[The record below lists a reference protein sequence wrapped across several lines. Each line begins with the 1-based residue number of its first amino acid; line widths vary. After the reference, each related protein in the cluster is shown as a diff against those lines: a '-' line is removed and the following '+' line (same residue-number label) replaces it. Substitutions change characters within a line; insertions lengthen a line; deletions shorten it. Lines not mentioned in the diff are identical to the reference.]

1 MRKAVLIGTDLA
13 YDSRGK
19 LVPLEINTN
28 VGWDK
33 VNRKETPEEIFD
45 FTELSTYVREHTIKE
60 ICLEGKIAE
69 ICKDLIQAAVPDV
82 SVKTVTISD
91 LDKEYPDTTL
101 VVRTAWSPVALVD
114 SFAAN
119 KEKFKKLIRNE
130 DFSED
135 FKIPEGNLPNLV
147 VKAIKPQYNKSEYPK
162 FYKADVTTLKVP
174 NGFIVEPA
182 VLNVKNLVEGRIP
195 VFRNWSLFVTDG
207 LNIDS
212 IYLGT
217 YTKVCGEEFD
227 ESKLEYDSHG
237 ALIRGREMLVSL
249 DDLSTQW
256 PADALLETTD
266 EVLMSDGSWKKASD
280 LAIGDKVKSLDLGET
295 DIRHTGDVQISIDE
309 ISNLSEASVDFLTR
323 TRGYRDFVEI
333 TFKDKSTW
341 FDTGKSA
348 YMIKSE
354 KQVRFVNIEDLKKD
368 DVVYFLDVKTSKLS
382 TKVVKSAKVV
392 RKYADT
398 YNVSLGGNHVFYSRG
413 AGETSAFASIEHN
426 DTSDCQTDPKSAAGS
441 FQSFISVE
449 GNTELVNYVNI
460 ASTGINVTDSGNN
473 STIKQFKVSPAASAS
488 HGAYM
493 NPNDYSAAKGGFSGC
508 WYPLEGTNATWNI
521 NIPKNYKS
529 NTEYLAAIL
538 RRGSIN
544 GDALGKSRGGSE
556 SWKLFKRDG
565 NAIVLPVKFTLD
577 DGPCSIYVTL
587 KKPVEV
593 VTLTDT
599 NDESIDAA
607 AVHAKTRHFSFPSGK
622 GAVGSV
628 HGTVEATDSWVSP
641 SVSSFD
647 DSSTSFGVSV
657 SENAGFDDRSA
668 KVRVLINDGS
678 VSALAVEYTV
688 SQAGKNLVL
697 SVSPTSFN
705 VPATGGR
712 YNSTVSTNGSYTI
725 GEVPTWIEASKLGDA
740 VASFTVAENTEFI
753 QRTGTVTIT
762 ATGGSQ
768 TKSET
773 VTLVQAAN
781 ILVLTVSPTSF
792 SVPAAGGEY
801 NSTVSTNGSYTI
813 GEVPTWIEAS
823 KLGDAVASF
832 TVAENTEFIQR
843 TGTVTITATGGSQT
857 KSETVTLVQA
867 ANIPVLTV
875 SPESIVFDT
884 ASGELRTVTVTS
896 NAPWQITNSV
906 EGTNYWRVETG
917 GSGTGNGSFTVR
929 SDYPGTKYYTCD
941 GSNVRLPQLNI
952 STKIGISGVA
962 EIVKTINMYCKSTK
976 FVAPTLDTVETD
988 VPLLFESY
996 GTCRE
1001 PVSGISVGMWVCL
1014 DDGLG
1019 NEDCSY
1025 QIDPDR
1031 EIYQYNG
1038 TDNSTSTGFAFIH
1051 CEPIS
1056 FGGYVGSGG
1065 VTGIKV
1071 TGSSGLGDTPVGF
1084 AYLRKAENS
1093 TWGAIRVMCS
1103 TASVVNL
1110 QSEVTFESTSSM
1122 QVPSNWDSITGASD
1136 DALCFVVG
1144 TGSAE
1149 IEPGSTVDLALT
1161 YYNDCTDTDDTVVR
1175 RFTFRSYPAFEI
1187 NTADYVTNN
1196 PWSAYEGSGGSTIP
1210 ASGDD
1215 VYPIAFS
1222 GLTKTAKY
1230 RLLVSDA
1237 VQSVYAGDRSIN
1249 FADGVSHTGEAFM
1262 NQEGT
1267 TVAVKA
1273 NTSSNSRNV
1282 IVALVPEDNGTVED
1296 INNLDLFNQCL
1307 LSGGSRNGKFYQVLV
1322 ASQDGAGSVTQKD
1335 NTITLECNPFLGNE
1349 NLGKVFYD
1357 VTASAQYPVSSA
1369 LSIVANTVDGN
1380 HATSM
1385 GEDITLTLAQGSSKI
1400 SGSRVGVQ
1408 PGDDRGFGYENVQFV
1423 ADPAVPGTVTA
1434 TVSPTSDSTYNYRI
1448 GNVKV
1453 RNFPTLANMPA
1464 TLYVG
1469 TQSSFLVSNEAIPGL
1484 EISSSN
1490 TAVNVCKLE
1499 TQANG
1504 SVNAILGN
1512 SALAAS
1518 DPWIYLKR
1526 GEQVLCSA
1534 SIETATHTKP
1544 SLTVEPASSTVPVDG
1559 GIETVRLYDENSN
1572 LVDADSI
1579 DKGVGISEVTRIS
1592 TGEYRV
1598 FVSSKTAGSVSRT
1611 VFKKSG
1617 YSDATFTVTWQDVV
1631 VDDGLKV
1638 WFNSGG
1644 QEILLSGQDLRLLGN
1659 VSATPSQVNGNFDFT
1674 FRYENASAKRWK
1686 PVLSN
1691 PSGEEIAGAVR
1702 IDLTDNDGYTTA
1714 TAGNFVVRI
1723 SGRVGAQ
1730 HQYGDLSFDTPAVD
1744 GLIIPISSQII
1755 TDIN

>member
-1 MRKAVLIGTDLA
+1 MRKAVLVGTDLA

-195 VFRNWSLFVTDG
+195 IFRNWSLFVTDG

-368 DVVYFLDVKTSKLS
+368 DAVYFLDVKTSKLS
-382 TKVVKSAKVV
+382 TKVVKSTKVV

-473 STIKQFKVSPAASAS
+473 STIKQFKVSPAVSAS

-493 NPNDYSAAKGGFSGC
+493 NPNDYSAAKGGFNGC

-565 NAIVLPVKFTLD
+565 NAIVLPVKFALD

-622 GAVGSV
+622 GVVGSV
-628 HGTVEATDSWVSP
+628 HGTIEATDSWVSP

-697 SVSPTSFN
+697 SVSPTSFS
-705 VPATGGR
+705 VSAAGGS

-725 GEVPTWIEASKLGDA
+725 GEVPTWIEASKSD
-740 VASFTVAENTEFI
+740 S
-753 QRTGTVTIT
+753 
-762 ATGGSQ
+762 
-768 TKSET
+768 
-773 VTLVQAAN
+773 
-781 ILVLTVSPTSF
+781 
-792 SVPAAGGEY
+792 
-801 NSTVSTNGSYTI
+801 
-813 GEVPTWIEAS
+813 
-823 KLGDAVASF
+823 VASF

-875 SPESIVFDT
+875 SPESIVFDV

-906 EGTNYWRVETG
+906 DGTNYWRVETG

-929 SDYPGTKYYTCD
+929 SDYSGTKYYTCD
-941 GSNVRLPQLNI
+941 GSDVRLPQLNI

-988 VPLLFESY
+988 VTLFESY

-1001 PVSGISVGMWVCL
+1001 PVSGISVGTWVCL
-1014 DDGLG
+1014 DGGSG

-1025 QIDPDR
+1025 QIDPDK

-1051 CEPIS
+1051 CEPVS
-1056 FGGYVGSGG
+1056 FDGYVGSAG

-1093 TWGAIRVMCS
+1093 TWGIKVMCS
-1103 TASVVNL
+1103 TASAVNL

-1122 QVPSNWDSITGASD
+1122 QVPSNWDSAMGASD

-1187 NTADYVTNN
+1187 NTADYSPN
-1196 PWSAYEGSGGSTIP
+1196 PWSVYVDNDSTIP

-1215 VYPIAFS
+1215 YPIAFI

-1237 VQSVYAGDRSIN
+1237 VQSVYVGDHSIN

-1262 NQEGT
+1262 NQEGAI
-1267 TVAVKA
+1267 VAVKA

-1307 LSGGSRNGKFYQVLV
+1307 TSGGSRNGKFYQVLV

-1400 SGSRVGVQ
+1400 SGSRVEAQPHIGVH
-1408 PGDDRGFGYENVQFV
+1408 GFGYENVQFV

-1448 GNVKV
+1448 GNVRV
-1453 RNFPTLANMPA
+1453 RNFPTLVNMPA

-1504 SVNAILGN
+1504 SVNAVLGN

-1534 SIETATHTKP
+1534 SIKTATYTKP
-1544 SLTVEPASSTVPVDG
+1544 SLTVEPGSSTVPVAG
-1559 GIETVRLYDENSN
+1559 GIEIVKLYDENSN

-1598 FVSSKTAGSVSRT
+1598 SVSSKTAGTVSRT

-1617 YSDATFTVTWQDVV
+1617 YSDATFTVTWQDMV

-1659 VSATPSQVNGNFDFT
+1659 VSATPSQSNGNFDFT

-1691 PSGEEIAGAVR
+1691 PSGGEIAGAVR
-1702 IDLTDNDGYTTA
+1702 IDLIDSDGYTTA

-1730 HQYGDLSFDTPAVD
+1730 HQYGVLNFDTPAVD
-1744 GLIIPISSQII
+1744 GLVILPESSQII

>member
-1 MRKAVLIGTDLA
+1 MRKAVLVGTDLA

-91 LDKEYPDTTL
+91 LDQEYPDTTL

-599 NDESIDAA
+599 NDESVNAA
-607 AVHAKTRHFSFPSGK
+607 DRHAKTRYFSFPSGK
-622 GAVGSV
+622 GVVGSV

-688 SQAGKNLVL
+688 SQAGKNLAL
-697 SVSPTSFN
+697 SVSPTSFS
-705 VPATGGR
+705 VPAAGGR

-725 GEVPTWIEASKLGDA
+725 GEVPTWIEASKLG
-740 VASFTVAENTEFI
+740 S
-753 QRTGTVTIT
+753 
-762 ATGGSQ
+762 
-768 TKSET
+768 
-773 VTLVQAAN
+773 
-781 ILVLTVSPTSF
+781 
-792 SVPAAGGEY
+792 
-801 NSTVSTNGSYTI
+801 
-813 GEVPTWIEAS
+813 
-823 KLGDAVASF
+823 VASF

-875 SPESIVFDT
+875 SPESIVFDA

-896 NAPWQITNSV
+896 NAPWQITNDV
-906 EGTNYWRVETG
+906 EGTNHWWVDTG

-988 VPLLFESY
+988 VTLFDSY

-1001 PVSGISVGMWVCL
+1001 PVSGISVGTWACL
-1014 DDGLG
+1014 DDGSG
-1019 NEDCSY
+1019 NKDCSY
-1025 QIDPDR
+1025 QIDPDK

-1056 FGGYVGSGG
+1056 FDGYVGSAG

-1093 TWGAIRVMCS
+1093 TWGIKVMCS

-1122 QVPSNWDSITGASD
+1122 QVPSNWNSATGASD

-1187 NTADYVTNN
+1187 NTADYSPN
-1196 PWSAYEGSGGSTIP
+1196 PWSAHVDGGDVTIP

-1215 VYPIAFS
+1215 YPIAFID
-1222 GLTKTAKY
+1222 LTKTAKY

-1237 VQSVYAGDRSIN
+1237 VQSVYVGDHSID
-1249 FADGVSHTGEAFM
+1249 FADGVSRTGEAFM

-1267 TVAVKA
+1267 FVAVKA

-1307 LSGGSRNGKFYQVLV
+1307 TGGGSRNGKFYQVLV

-1335 NTITLECNPFLGNE
+1335 NTITLECNPVTGNE
-1349 NLGKVFYD
+1349 YLGKVFYD

-1400 SGSRVGVQ
+1400 SGSRVEVQ
-1408 PGDDRGFGYENVQFV
+1408 PHIGVHGFGYKNVQFD

-1434 TVSPTSDSTYNYRI
+1434 TVSPTSDSTYNYQI

-1490 TAVNVCKLE
+1490 TAVNVCRLE

-1504 SVNAILGN
+1504 SVNAVLGN

-1534 SIETATHTKP
+1534 SIETATYTKP
-1544 SLTVEPASSTVPVDG
+1544 SLTVEPGSSIVSVDG
-1559 GIETVRLYDENSN
+1559 GVEIVKLYDENSN

-1598 FVSSKTAGSVSRT
+1598 SVSSKTAGTVSRT

-1644 QEILLSGQDLRLLGN
+1644 QETLLSGQDLRLLGN
-1659 VSATPSQVNGNFDFT
+1659 VSTTPSQVNGNFDFM

-1691 PSGEEIAGAVR
+1691 LSGEEIAGAVR
-1702 IDLTDNDGYTTA
+1702 IELIDSDGYTTS

-1730 HQYGDLSFDTPAVD
+1730 HQYGVLNFDTPAVD
-1744 GLIIPISSQII
+1744 GLVILPESSQII

>member
-69 ICKDLIQAAVPDV
+69 ICKDLIQAAIPDV
-82 SVKTVTISD
+82 SVKTITTSD
-91 LDKEYPDTTL
+91 LDEDYPDTTL

-135 FKIPEGNLPNLV
+135 FKLPEGNLPNLV

-449 GNTELVNYVNI
+449 GNTELVSYVNI

-599 NDESIDAA
+599 NDESINAA
-607 AVHAKTRHFSFPSGK
+607 DRQAKTRHFSFPSGK
-622 GAVGSV
+622 GVVGSV

-697 SVSPTSFN
+697 SVSPTSFS

-725 GEVPTWIEASKLGDA
+725 GEVPTWIEASKLG
-740 VASFTVAENTEFI
+740 S
-753 QRTGTVTIT
+753 
-762 ATGGSQ
+762 
-768 TKSET
+768 
-773 VTLVQAAN
+773 
-781 ILVLTVSPTSF
+781 
-792 SVPAAGGEY
+792 
-801 NSTVSTNGSYTI
+801 
-813 GEVPTWIEAS
+813 
-823 KLGDAVASF
+823 VASF

-875 SPESIVFDT
+875 SPESIVFDA

-896 NAPWQITNSV
+896 NVPWQITNSV
-906 EGTNYWRVETG
+906 DGTNWWRIETG

-929 SDYPGTKYYTCD
+929 SDSPGTKYYTCD

-952 STKIGISGVA
+952 STKIGISGVT

-988 VPLLFESY
+988 VTLFDSY

-1001 PVSGISVGMWVCL
+1001 PVSGISVGTWVCF
-1014 DDGLG
+1014 DGGSG
-1019 NEDCSY
+1019 NDDCSY
-1025 QIDPDR
+1025 QIDPDK

-1056 FGGYVGSGG
+1056 FDGYVGSAG

-1084 AYLRKAENS
+1084 AYLRKADSS
-1093 TWGAIRVMCS
+1093 TWGIKVMCS

-1187 NTADYVTNN
+1187 NTADYSSN
-1196 PWSAYEGSGGSTIP
+1196 PWSAFEDSGGVTIP
-1210 ASGDD
+1210 ASGDG
-1215 VYPIAFS
+1215 YPIAFS

-1237 VQSVYAGDRSIN
+1237 VQNVYAGGHSIN

-1267 TVAVKA
+1267 RVAVKA

-1282 IVALVPEDNGTVED
+1282 IVALVPEDNGTVEN

-1307 LSGGSRNGKFYQVLV
+1307 TGGGSRNGKFYQVLV

-1335 NTITLECNPFLGNE
+1335 NTITLECNPVTGNE
-1349 NLGKVFYD
+1349 YLGKVFYD

-1400 SGSRVGVQ
+1400 SGSRVEVQ
-1408 PGDDRGFGYENVQFV
+1408 PHIGVHGFGYKNVQFD

-1434 TVSPTSDSTYNYRI
+1434 TVSPISDSTYNYQI

-1469 TQSSFLVSNEAIPGL
+1469 TQSSFLVSNETIPGL

-1490 TAVNVCKLE
+1490 IAVNVCKLE

-1504 SVNAILGN
+1504 SVNAVLGN

-1518 DPWIYLKR
+1518 EPWIYLKR

-1534 SIETATHTKP
+1534 SIETATYTKP
-1544 SLTVEPASSTVPVDG
+1544 SLTVEPGSSTVPVDG
-1559 GIETVRLYDENSN
+1559 GIEIVKLYDENSN

-1579 DKGVGISEVTRIS
+1579 HKGIGISEVTRIS

-1598 FVSSKTAGSVSRT
+1598 YVSAKTAGAVSRT

-1617 YSDATFTVTWQDVV
+1617 YSDATFTVTWQDMV
-1631 VDDGLKV
+1631 VDNTLKV
-1638 WFNSGG
+1638 WFNSGR
-1644 QEILLSGQDLRLLGN
+1644 QEILLSGQTLRLLGN
-1659 VSATPSQVNGNFDFT
+1659 VSTTPSQVNGNFEFM
-1674 FRYENASAKRWK
+1674 FRYENASAMGWK
-1686 PVLSN
+1686 PVLLN

-1702 IDLTDNDGYTTA
+1702 IDQADSDGYTTS
-1714 TAGNFVVRI
+1714 TAGNFVVSIR
-1723 SGRVGAQ
+1723 GKVGAQ
-1730 HQYGDLSFDTPAVD
+1730 HQYGVLNFDTPAVVD
-1744 GLIIPISSQII
+1744 DLARPASSQII
-1755 TDIN
+1755 TDIR

>member
-135 FKIPEGNLPNLV
+135 FKLPEGNLPNLV

-195 VFRNWSLFVTDG
+195 VFRNWSLFITDG

-212 IYLGT
+212 VYLGT

-449 GNTELVNYVNI
+449 GNTELVSYVNI

-544 GDALGKSRGGSE
+544 GDALGESRGGSE

-599 NDESIDAA
+599 NDESLDAA

-622 GAVGSV
+622 GVVGSV

-657 SENAGFDDRSA
+657 SENGFDDRSA

-688 SQAGKNLVL
+688 SQAGKNLAL
-697 SVSPTSFN
+697 SVSPTSFS
-705 VPATGGR
+705 VPAAGGK

-725 GEVPTWIEASKLGDA
+725 GEVPTWIEASKLGD
-740 VASFTVAENTEFI
+740 V
-753 QRTGTVTIT
+753 
-762 ATGGSQ
+762 
-768 TKSET
+768 
-773 VTLVQAAN
+773 
-781 ILVLTVSPTSF
+781 
-792 SVPAAGGEY
+792 
-801 NSTVSTNGSYTI
+801 
-813 GEVPTWIEAS
+813 
-823 KLGDAVASF
+823 VASF

-875 SPESIVFDT
+875 SPESIVFDV

-896 NAPWQITNSV
+896 NAPWQITNDADGINQWWV
-906 EGTNYWRVETG
+906 DTG

-941 GSNVRLPQLNI
+941 GSNVRLSQLNI
-952 STKIGISGVA
+952 STKIGISGVT

-988 VPLLFESY
+988 VTLFESY

-1001 PVSGISVGMWVCL
+1001 PVSGISVGTWVCL
-1014 DDGLG
+1014 DDGSG

-1025 QIDPDR
+1025 QIDPNK

-1051 CEPIS
+1051 CEPVS
-1056 FGGYVGSGG
+1056 FDGYVGSAG

-1093 TWGAIRVMCS
+1093 TYSAKFMCS

-1110 QSEVTFESTSSM
+1110 QSEITFESTSSM
-1122 QVPSNWDSITGASD
+1122 QVPSNWDSATGASD

-1144 TGSAE
+1144 TGSAK

-1175 RFTFRSYPAFEI
+1175 KFTFRSYPAFEI
-1187 NTADYVTNN
+1187 NTADDITLN
-1196 PWSAYEGSGGSTIP
+1196 PWNAYGDDGGVTIP
-1210 ASGDD
+1210 ASGDS
-1215 VYPIAFS
+1215 YPIAFS

-1237 VQSVYAGDRSIN
+1237 VQSIYAGGHSIN
-1249 FADGVSHTGEAFM
+1249 FADGASHTGEAFM

-1267 TVAVKA
+1267 VVAVKA
-1273 NTSSNSRNV
+1273 NTSSNSRNA

-1380 HATSM
+1380 PATSM

-1400 SGSRVGVQ
+1400 SGSRVEAQPHIGVQ
-1408 PGDDRGFGYENVQFV
+1408 GFGYKNVQFV

-1434 TVSPTSDSTYNYRI
+1434 TVSPTSDSTYNYQI

-1453 RNFPTLANMPA
+1453 RNFPTLAKMPA

-1504 SVNAILGN
+1504 SVNAVLGN

-1534 SIETATHTKP
+1534 SIETATYTKP
-1544 SLTVEPASSTVPVDG
+1544 SLTVEPGSSTVPVDG
-1559 GIETVRLYDENSN
+1559 GIEIVKLYDENSN

-1579 DKGVGISEVTRIS
+1579 DKGTGISEVTRIS

-1598 FVSSKTAGSVSRT
+1598 SVSSKTAGSVSRT

-1617 YSDATFTVTWQDVV
+1617 YSDATFTVTWQDMV
-1631 VDDGLKV
+1631 VDNDLKV

-1659 VSATPSQVNGNFDFT
+1659 VSTTPSQVNGNFDFM

-1691 PSGEEIAGAVR
+1691 LSGGEIAGAVR
-1702 IDLTDNDGYTTA
+1702 IELVDSDGYTTS

-1730 HQYGDLSFDTPAVD
+1730 HQYGVLSFDAPAVD
-1744 GLIIPISSQII
+1744 GWIIPASSQII

>member
-33 VNRKETPEEIFD
+33 VNRKETLEEIFD

-195 VFRNWSLFVTDG
+195 VFRNWSLFITDG

-309 ISNLSEASVDFLTR
+309 VSNLSEASVDFLTR

-354 KQVRFVNIEDLKKD
+354 KQARFVNIEDLKKD
-368 DVVYFLDVKTSKLS
+368 DAVYFLDVKTSKLS
-382 TKVVKSAKVV
+382 TKVVKSTKVV

-544 GDALGKSRGGSE
+544 GDALGESRGGSE

-622 GAVGSV
+622 GVVGSV

-697 SVSPTSFN
+697 SVSPTSFS
-705 VPATGGR
+705 VPAAGGR

-725 GEVPTWIEASKLGDA
+725 GEVPTWIEASKL
-740 VASFTVAENTEFI
+740 AS
-753 QRTGTVTIT
+753 
-762 ATGGSQ
+762 
-768 TKSET
+768 
-773 VTLVQAAN
+773 
-781 ILVLTVSPTSF
+781 
-792 SVPAAGGEY
+792 
-801 NSTVSTNGSYTI
+801 
-813 GEVPTWIEAS
+813 
-823 KLGDAVASF
+823 VASF

-875 SPESIVFDT
+875 SPESIVFDA
-884 ASGELRTVTVTS
+884 ASGDSRTVTVTS

-906 EGTNYWRVETG
+906 EGTNQWLVETG

-941 GSNVRLPQLNI
+941 GSNVRLSQLNI

-988 VPLLFESY
+988 VTLFESY

-1001 PVSGISVGMWVCL
+1001 PVSGISVGTWLCL
-1014 DDGLG
+1014 DDGSG

-1093 TWGAIRVMCS
+1093 TWGVIRVMCS

-1187 NTADYVTNN
+1187 NTADYSPN
-1196 PWSAYEGSGGSTIP
+1196 PWSAYVDGGDVTIP
-1210 ASGDD
+1210 ASGDS
-1215 VYPIAFS
+1215 YPIAFID
-1222 GLTKTAKY
+1222 LTKTAKY

-1237 VQSVYAGDRSIN
+1237 VQSVYAGDHSIN
-1249 FADGVSHTGEAFM
+1249 FADGASHTGEAFM

-1322 ASQDGAGSVTQKD
+1322 ASQDGAGSVTQED

-1380 HATSM
+1380 HATSA

-1400 SGSRVGVQ
+1400 SGSRVVIQPHIGVLL
-1408 PGDDRGFGYENVQFV
+1408 GFGYENVQFD

-1434 TVSPTSDSTYNYRI
+1434 TVSPTSDSTYNYQI

-1484 EISSSN
+1484 EISSSD
-1490 TAVNVCKLE
+1490 TAVNVCRLE

-1504 SVNAILGN
+1504 SVNAVLGN

-1534 SIETATHTKP
+1534 SIETATYTKP
-1544 SLTVEPASSTVPVDG
+1544 SLTVEPASSFVSIDG
-1559 GIETVRLYDENSN
+1559 GIKIVKLYDENSN

-1598 FVSSKTAGSVSRT
+1598 SVSRKTAGSVSRT

-1659 VSATPSQVNGNFDFT
+1659 VSVTPSQVNGNFDFT
-1674 FRYENASAKRWK
+1674 FLYENASAKRWK

-1691 PSGEEIAGAVR
+1691 PSGGEIAGAVR
-1702 IDLTDNDGYTTA
+1702 IDLTDSDGYTTA

-1730 HQYGDLSFDTPAVD
+1730 HQYGVLNFDTPAVD
-1744 GLIIPISSQII
+1744 NLIIPASSLII

>member
-69 ICKDLIQAAVPDV
+69 ICKDLIQAAIPDV
-82 SVKTVTISD
+82 SVKTITTSD
-91 LDKEYPDTTL
+91 LDEDYPDTTL

-135 FKIPEGNLPNLV
+135 FKLPEGNLPNLV

-449 GNTELVNYVNI
+449 GNTELVSYVNI

-622 GAVGSV
+622 GVVGSV

-697 SVSPTSFN
+697 SVSPTSFS
-705 VPATGGR
+705 VSAAGGS

-725 GEVPTWIEASKLGDA
+725 GEVPTWIEASKLG
-740 VASFTVAENTEFI
+740 S
-753 QRTGTVTIT
+753 
-762 ATGGSQ
+762 
-768 TKSET
+768 
-773 VTLVQAAN
+773 
-781 ILVLTVSPTSF
+781 
-792 SVPAAGGEY
+792 
-801 NSTVSTNGSYTI
+801 
-813 GEVPTWIEAS
+813 
-823 KLGDAVASF
+823 VASF

-875 SPESIVFDT
+875 SPESIVFDV

-896 NAPWQITNSV
+896 NAPWQITNGAD
-906 EGTNYWRVETG
+906 GTNQWRVETG

-941 GSNVRLPQLNI
+941 GSNVRLSQLNI

-962 EIVKTINMYCKSTK
+962 EVVKTINMFCKSTK

-988 VPLLFESY
+988 VVALFDSY

-1001 PVSGISVGMWVCL
+1001 PVSGISVGTWVCL
-1014 DDGLG
+1014 DDGSG
-1019 NEDCSY
+1019 SENCSY
-1025 QIDPDR
+1025 QIDPDK

-1056 FGGYVGSGG
+1056 FDGYVGSAG

-1071 TGSSGLGDTPVGF
+1071 TGSSGLGNTPVGF

-1093 TWGAIRVMCS
+1093 TWGIKVMCS

-1122 QVPSNWDSITGASD
+1122 QVPSNWDSTMGASD

-1187 NTADYVTNN
+1187 NTADYSPN
-1196 PWSAYEGSGGSTIP
+1196 PWSVYVDGGGATIP

-1215 VYPIAFS
+1215 YPIAFS

-1237 VQSVYAGDRSIN
+1237 VQNVYAGEHSID

-1267 TVAVKA
+1267 FVAVKA

-1307 LSGGSRNGKFYQVLV
+1307 TSGGSRNGKFYQVLV

-1335 NTITLECNPFLGNE
+1335 NTITLECNPVKGDDPARGFA
-1349 NLGKVFYD
+1349 FYD

-1369 LSIVANTVDGN
+1369 LSIVANTVDGDY
-1380 HATSM
+1380 ATST

-1400 SGSRVGVQ
+1400 SGSRVEVQ
-1408 PGDDRGFGYENVQFV
+1408 PHIGVHGFGYKNVQFD

-1434 TVSPTSDSTYNYRI
+1434 TVSPTSDSTYNYQI

-1499 TQANG
+1499 TQVNG
-1504 SVNAILGN
+1504 SVNAVLGN

-1534 SIETATHTKP
+1534 SIKTATYTKP

-1559 GIETVRLYDENSN
+1559 GIEVVKLYDENSN

-1598 FVSSKTAGSVSRT
+1598 SVSSKTAGTVSRT

-1617 YSDATFTVTWQDVV
+1617 YSDATFTVTWQDIV
-1631 VDDGLKV
+1631 VDNDLKV
-1638 WFNSGG
+1638 WLNSGG
-1644 QEILLSGQDLRLLGN
+1644 QETLLSGQDLRLLGN
-1659 VSATPSQVNGNFDFT
+1659 VSTTPSQVNGNFDFT

-1702 IDLTDNDGYTTA
+1702 IDLIDSDGYTAA

-1730 HQYGDLSFDTPAVD
+1730 HQYGVLSFDTPAVD
-1744 GLIIPISSQII
+1744 GLVILPESSQII

>member
-147 VKAIKPQYNKSEYPK
+147 IKAIKPQYNKSEYPK

-449 GNTELVNYVNI
+449 GNTELVSYVNI

-544 GDALGKSRGGSE
+544 GDALGESRGGSE

-599 NDESIDAA
+599 NDESLDAA

-622 GAVGSV
+622 GVVGSV

-657 SENAGFDDRSA
+657 LENGFDDRSA

-688 SQAGKNLVL
+688 SQAGKNLAL
-697 SVSPTSFN
+697 SVSPTSFS
-705 VPATGGR
+705 VPAAGGK

-725 GEVPTWIEASKLGDA
+725 GEVPTWIEASKLGD
-740 VASFTVAENTEFI
+740 V
-753 QRTGTVTIT
+753 
-762 ATGGSQ
+762 
-768 TKSET
+768 
-773 VTLVQAAN
+773 
-781 ILVLTVSPTSF
+781 
-792 SVPAAGGEY
+792 
-801 NSTVSTNGSYTI
+801 
-813 GEVPTWIEAS
+813 
-823 KLGDAVASF
+823 VASF

-875 SPESIVFDT
+875 SPESIVFDV

-896 NAPWQITNSV
+896 NAPWQITNDA
-906 EGTNYWRVETG
+906 EGINQWWVDTG

-952 STKIGISGVA
+952 STKIGISGVT

-988 VPLLFESY
+988 VTLFESY

-1001 PVSGISVGMWVCL
+1001 PVSGISVGTWVCL
-1014 DDGLG
+1014 DDGSG

-1025 QIDPDR
+1025 QIDPNK

-1051 CEPIS
+1051 CEPVS
-1056 FGGYVGSGG
+1056 FDGYVGSAG

-1093 TWGAIRVMCS
+1093 TYSAKFMCS

-1110 QSEVTFESTSSM
+1110 QSEITFESTSSM
-1122 QVPSNWDSITGASD
+1122 QVPSNWDSATGASD

-1144 TGSAE
+1144 TGSAK

-1161 YYNDCTDTDDTVVR
+1161 YYNDCTGTDDTVVR
-1175 RFTFRSYPAFEI
+1175 KFTFRSYPAFEI
-1187 NTADYVTNN
+1187 NTADYSSN
-1196 PWSAYEGSGGSTIP
+1196 PWSAYEDGGVATIP
-1210 ASGDD
+1210 ASGDS
-1215 VYPIAFS
+1215 YPIAFS

-1237 VQSVYAGDRSIN
+1237 VQYVYAGGHSIN
-1249 FADGVSHTGEAFM
+1249 FADGASHTGEAFM

-1267 TVAVKA
+1267 VVAVKA
-1273 NTSSNSRNV
+1273 NTSSNSRNA
-1282 IVALVPEDNGTVED
+1282 IVALVPEDNGTVEN

-1307 LSGGSRNGKFYQVLV
+1307 TSGGSRNGKFYQVLV

-1380 HATSM
+1380 PATSM

-1400 SGSRVGVQ
+1400 SGSRVEAQPHIGVQ
-1408 PGDDRGFGYENVQFV
+1408 GFGYKNVQFV

-1434 TVSPTSDSTYNYRI
+1434 TVSPTSDSTYNYQI

-1469 TQSSFLVSNEAIPGL
+1469 TQSSFLVSNETIPGL

-1504 SVNAILGN
+1504 SVNAVLGN

-1534 SIETATHTKP
+1534 SIETATYTKP
-1544 SLTVEPASSTVPVDG
+1544 SLTVEPGSSTVPVDG
-1559 GIETVRLYDENSN
+1559 GIEIVKLYDENSN

-1579 DKGVGISEVTRIS
+1579 DKGIGISEVTRIS

-1598 FVSSKTAGSVSRT
+1598 SVSAKTAGSVSRT

-1617 YSDATFTVTWQDVV
+1617 YSDATFTVTWQDMV
-1631 VDDGLKV
+1631 VDNGLKV

-1659 VSATPSQVNGNFDFT
+1659 VSTTPSQLNGNFDFM

-1691 PSGEEIAGAVR
+1691 LSGGEIAGAVR
-1702 IDLTDNDGYTTA
+1702 IELVDSDGYTTS

-1730 HQYGDLSFDTPAVD
+1730 HQYGVLSFDAPAVD
-1744 GLIIPISSQII
+1744 GLAIPASSQII